1 LFPSYVNNDK
11 NALKQTL
18 LIQDGKLYGR
28 DLICDVIS
36 RALSL
41 PDIVGDTEFQTNEFV
56 VQLGQVSRQ
65 DYPFFKLQFIITSWL
80 FLVQSYKII
89 IWSPLRI
96 FD

>member
-1 LFPSYVNNDK
+1 LFPSYINDDK

-65 DYPFFKLQFIITSWL
+65 DYSFFKLQFIITSWL
-80 FLVQSYKII
+80 FLVQSYNII